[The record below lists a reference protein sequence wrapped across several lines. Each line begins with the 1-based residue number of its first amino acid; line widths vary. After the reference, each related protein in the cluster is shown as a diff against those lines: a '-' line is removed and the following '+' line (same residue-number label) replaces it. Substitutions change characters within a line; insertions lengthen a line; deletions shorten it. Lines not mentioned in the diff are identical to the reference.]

1 MSASRWLAYAVA
13 ADAPLRLTMCGIRA
27 PLQPFAQP
35 RRSMPDFI
43 AFLVIRGE
51 IRLTDEIS
59 DGHEAVVVRPGEIHL
74 VAPGIW
80 QASTTPFPAGM
91 VFLWFHFAMGG
102 YDLLT
107 CEEVDAEVRSQHR
120 AGQGAPAPIRRWLIP
135 RQFQL
140 GDDLDAMTKAHTELL
155 EHARL
160 WGIDDRGTQVIG
172 AAMVHRLHRAF
183 SASRLHGRDITR
195 LEPGVAHVARAQAW
209 IRLHHERPVLS
220 LSGIARAVGVNPAY
234 LSRCFRRIAGT
245 TVGDALLAARIGT
258 AKRLLLEG
266 TSCKETARLSGFSS
280 SSYFSRMFLREVGT
294 APRQYLVRRLR
305 R

>member
-1 MSASRWLAYAVA
+1 MSASRWLAFAVA

-51 IRLTDEIS
+51 IRLTDEMS
-59 DGHEAVVVRPGEIHL
+59 DGHESVVVGPGEIHV

-80 QASTTPFPAGM
+80 QASTTPFPSGM

-107 CEEVDAEVRSQHR
+107 AEEVDAEVRSQHR
-120 AGQGAPAPIRRWLIP
+120 SGQGTPAAARRWLIP

-140 GDDLDAMTKAHTELL
+140 GGDLDAMSKAHTELL

-183 SASRLHGRDITR
+183 CASRLHGREITR

-209 IRLHHERPVLS
+209 IRLHHERPIALATIAQAIS
-220 LSGIARAVGVNPAY
+220 LNPAY
-234 LSRCFRRIAGT
+234 LSRCFRRITGQ
-245 TVGDALLAARIGT
+245 TVGEALLAARIET
-258 AKRLLLEG
+258 AKRLLLDG
-266 TSCKETARLSGFSS
+266 ASCKETARLAGFAS
-280 SSYFSRMFLREVGT
+280 SSYFCRMFQREVGT
-294 APRQYLVRRLR
+294 SPTRYLVLR
-305 R
+305 RRR